1 VRGRIHPE
9 AEAIMSDDHT
19 RAVPPTGTSTTTID
33 PPYPTEASRP
43 TPQDAD
49 DGAAGVG
56 DKVKDLAGSA
66 GDAGSSVLDEAKS
79 GASDVKRE
87 AQQQVSDLW
96 GQARTELSDQTSQ
109 QQQRLAGGLKSF
121 GSQLDQMA
129 SGPDDSSAATHVAR
143 DLSRRASDLGGWLE
157 SRSPQEVVD
166 ELRSFARRRPGTF
179 LLAAAGAGLL
189 VGRLT
194 RALKDGP
201 AEASDAPRAA
211 TTADQTPSTEPYAT
225 SATTPDAGGGL

>member
-1 VRGRIHPE
+1 
-9 AEAIMSDDHT
+9 MSDDYT
-19 RAVPPTGTSTTTID
+19 RAVPPTGTPTTTID
-33 PPYPTEASRP
+33 PLYPTE
-43 TPQDAD
+43 TPSPDLHD
-49 DGAAGVG
+49 DGDDRATPGVTE
-56 DKVKDLAGSA
+56 KVKGLAGSA

-79 GASDVKRE
+79 GASDVKQE

-96 GQARTELSDQTSQ
+96 GQARGELSDQTGQ

-129 SGPDDSSAATHVAR
+129 SAPDESSVATHLAR
-143 DLSRRASDLGGWLE
+143 DLSQRATYLGGWLE

-201 AEASDAPRAA
+201 ADQSDAPR
-211 TTADQTPSTEPYAT
+211 TTGAVDGTTRPTSSYESTPTEPYENLG
-225 SATTPDAGGGL
+225 TTPGTGGGL